1 MESKKAEWCLAS
13 YGGQGLDLAGRI
25 GEYGLQFNVGRDYAQ
40 GSGAAVRT
48 LVELAVIELIGKWA
62 RVPYWQC
69 LTLEQNHPS
78 FQRQLR
84 DWYDEG
90 DASIHRNLIQSSLVS
105 KGYLSKKTEDAEFSE
120 TNFRRALGKFQADHG
135 MVITGAIDFTTY
147 ERVLRDYVSLDQK
160 GNLVSYGWSP
170 KKSRNSKNQTAI
182 QSSPST
188 HSGKMFGGNEEKRT
202 ISLQIEN
209 ILMGRNKFEVGEQ
222 IFLSATVSRSAY
234 LYCYLS
240 TASGS
245 VMRLI
250 PNSIAPR
257 SVISASQTIR
267 MPDWMS
273 PNPGYVIETAG
284 SGKEGLLCIATDE
297 DMYAKLGESLQVG
310 ALTPMPKIA
319 GLEDI
324 VKQYANVLK
333 NDFTQASI
341 YWDVVPKK
349 NIPPEKKN

>member
-1 MESKKAEWCLAS
+1 
-13 YGGQGLDLAGRI
+13 
-25 GEYGLQFNVGRDYAQ
+25 
-40 GSGAAVRT
+40 
-48 LVELAVIELIGKWA
+48 
-62 RVPYWQC
+62 
-69 LTLEQNHPS
+69 
-78 FQRQLR
+78 
-84 DWYDEG
+84 
-90 DASIHRNLIQSSLVS
+90 
-105 KGYLSKKTEDAEFSE
+105 
-120 TNFRRALGKFQADHG
+120 
-135 MVITGAIDFTTY
+135 
-147 ERVLRDYVSLDQK
+147 
-160 GNLVSYGWSP
+160 
-170 KKSRNSKNQTAI
+170 
-182 QSSPST
+182 
-188 HSGKMFGGNEEKRT
+188 
-202 ISLQIEN
+202 
-209 ILMGRNKFEVGEQ
+209 MGRNKFEVGEQ

-250 PNSIAPR
+250 PNAIAPR

-297 DMYAKLGESLQVG
+297 DVYAKLGESLQVG

-319 GLEDI
+319 GLDDI
-324 VKQYANVLK
+324 VKQYSNALK